1 MKNKTIKD
9 PFGFVSAINTNKLND
24 PKILKTLEEM
34 FKDKPIKDTEKTPE
48 IFKKLLEK
56 SPHNVCDGCGETIKP
71 DQWSE
76 NNFTL
81 CIDCG

>member
-34 FKDKPIKDTEKTPE
+34 FKEKTPE
-48 IFKKLLEK
+48 IFKKLLTK
-56 SPHNVCDGCGETIKP
+56 SPQNICDGCGEIIKIVLP
-71 DQWSE
+71 VNS
-76 NNFTL
+76 
-81 CIDCG
+81 II

>member
-24 PKILKTLEEM
+24 PKILKTLEEI
-34 FKDKPIKDTEKTPE
+34 FKDKPT
-48 IFKKLLEK
+48 
-56 SPHNVCDGCGETIKP
+56 HNECADCGETIKP

-76 NNFTL
+76 DNFTL